1 LNYQLKKTEQHDD
14 DDDDDDGDDDED
26 TGLQGCN
33 DRRNITRENGKCTSL
48 KIINL

>member
-1 LNYQLKKTEQHDD
+1 LNYQLKKTERH

-33 DRRNITRENGKCTSL
+33 DRRNITGENGKRTSL